1 MLIIESFHYAAVSV
15 LVLCFNYECI
25 QLCVVSCVLCFV
37 LLSVLCLYC
46 CLLCLSVTSNNTV
59 FQLGLAMCKII

>member
-46 CLLCLSVTSNNTV
+46 CLLCL
-59 FQLGLAMCKII
+59 QLPPTIQFFSLV